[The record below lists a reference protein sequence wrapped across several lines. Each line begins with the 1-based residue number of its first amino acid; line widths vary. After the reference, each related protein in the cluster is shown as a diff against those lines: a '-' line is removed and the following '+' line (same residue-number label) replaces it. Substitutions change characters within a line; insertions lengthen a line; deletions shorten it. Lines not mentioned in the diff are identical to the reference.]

1 MVMAETPREIEGFLA
16 QVMFPASKEAL
27 INALLVAEA
36 PRRAMALAE
45 RLPRDRYTSW
55 DQLRQDLDEVSRLQI
70 AEVRAAHGYDDYQ
83 AIVTRHVGDIR
94 HATKEAYNRVAAQV
108 VEVARQEGRLG
119 SADAGQMLDRLRS
132 AFADMRGSMSEVY
145 DEDAPVDPLEG
156 LPRVLGPS

>member
-94 HATKEAYNRVAAQV
+94 HATKEAYN
-108 VEVARQEGRLG
+108 
-119 SADAGQMLDRLRS
+119 
-132 AFADMRGSMSEVY
+132 
-145 DEDAPVDPLEG
+145 
-156 LPRVLGPS
+156 